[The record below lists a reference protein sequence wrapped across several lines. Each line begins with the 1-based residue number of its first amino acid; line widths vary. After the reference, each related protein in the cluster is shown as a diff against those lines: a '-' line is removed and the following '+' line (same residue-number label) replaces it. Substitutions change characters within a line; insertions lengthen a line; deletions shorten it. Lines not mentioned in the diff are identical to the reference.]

1 MLRRFADDLTR
12 QVFQRSPVRR
22 LSIDVQ
28 RSALRKLLYLDA
40 AERLSDLRLPPG
52 NRLEELRSDRAG
64 RYSIRVTDRWRL
76 CFRWLDGGSYDVE
89 IVEYH

>member
-1 MLRRFADDLTR
+1 MCNGVLCGSSCTLMR
-12 QVFQRSPVRR
+12 P
-22 LSIDVQ
+22 
-28 RSALRKLLYLDA
+28 KGCP
-40 AERLSDLRLPPG
+40 DLRLPPG